1 VDAENTYDQRTTKN
15 PTPTTKAQK
24 IMKEFRD
31 KYGSVPFADVNRDM
45 LKAYKRYEKAKD
57 EINSSKSSIER
68 NELQLKILE
77 EQKSKTEIKS
87 KFKDSEKRRET
98 LLNENQQNQQELL
111 EKKDELEQK
120 QQELLEH
127 KKEIQQH
134 IQELK
139 RVLEDKEM
147 SKRDH
152 AMLQEEIENSRAQL
166 LQNNLEVESVRNDWR
181 NMEELFLERQQEYRE
196 QTDQA
201 RTRAETA
208 NTKAQEAETRAKT
221 AENLLTYSSK
231 TNPAV
236 DLYTKFNN
244 KMNQLYV
251 FFKGKIKPNLKSIS
265 KMKIEEIKEDIDVLY
280 DNYAQIRREIFD
292 FGNFLFNVNNKSKHK
307 KVNAFLISIE
317 KNAEKIFSDIIAN
330 AKAYSSSV
338 QASISGVPLG
348 SGFSLLPNAVLRNMH
363 HNHKYLL

>member
-1 VDAENTYDQRTTKN
+1 MYGMDLLKQSNELNKTIGEIEKEIKTVKTGVKN
-15 PTPTTKAQK
+15 KELYQSHKLTQK
-24 IMKEFRD
+24 EL
-31 KYGSVPFADVNRDM
+31 S
-45 LKAYKRYEKAKD
+45 EKK
-57 EINSSKSSIER
+57 
-68 NELQLKILE
+68 NELQ
-77 EQKSKTEIKS
+77 
-87 KFKDSEKRRET
+87 
-98 LLNENQQNQQELL
+98 
-111 EKKDELEQK
+111 QK
-120 QQELLEH
+120 QQELIEH
-127 KKEIQQH
+127 KNEIQQH
-134 IQELK
+134 IQELN
-139 RVLEDKEM
+139 RVLEEKEM
-147 SKRDH
+147 TKQDH
-152 AMLQEEIENSRAQL
+152 ARLLEEIENSRAQL

-181 NMEELFLERQQEYRE
+181 NMERDFLDRQLEYRE

-208 NTKAQEAETRAKT
+208 NTKAHEAETRAKT

-231 TNPAV
+231 TNPVV

-265 KMKIEEIKEDIDVLY
+265 KMKIEEIKEDINVLY
-280 DNYAQIRREIFD
+280 DNYAHIRREIYE
-292 FGNFLFNVNNKSKHK
+292 FGNELFNVNKESKFK
-307 KVNAFLISIE
+307 KVNAFLVSIE
-317 KNAEKIFSDIIAN
+317 KNVEKIFSDIIAT